1 MLDKIT
7 DKYRQYRTEADEYY
21 KKIFNPKYQ
30 LSRVEKVVKYAIS
43 AYKTNASNEIGFKC
57 SALVY
62 HTVFAIVPILALVF
76 SVTDGLGMDDAIDKI
91 AGFVL
96 TDTPGVMDKVF
107 EIARGAKIDATSG
120 IVTTISSLFLLW
132 SVWTLMDRVTMVF
145 QDIWRNQINPKE
157 ERPFGKRLIYRLS
170 LLLLSPFVIVVMYAG
185 ISLIT
190 FMETFIIRK
199 LGIPAFFNFFNYL
212 IVYAAIAGVFSA
224 MYKYIPSVKVKWSH
238 ALASGFVAAFIF
250 ALFQLFYIFVQSK
263 VSRYNLVYGALAAF
277 PLFLLWAYYSWELII
292 KGAVLCHTL
301 ENPEE
306 YNFVEEEEVIPED
319 ETVGARILKDVKT
332 LGTDLAQAVGE
343 KLQDLTGQ
351 KNRQHKRKGK

>member
-1 MLDKIT
+1 MFERIIG
-7 DKYRQYRTEADEYY
+7 KYKHYYGEAEEYY
-21 KKIFNPKYQ
+21 KKIFDPKHQ

-43 AYKTNASNEIGFKC
+43 AYKTNASNEVGFKC

-76 SVTDGLGMDDAIDKI
+76 SVTDGLGIDDALDKI
-91 AGFVL
+91 AVFVL

-120 IVTTISSLFLLW
+120 VVTTISSLFLLW
-132 SVWTLMDRVTMVF
+132 SVWTLMDRVTTVF
-145 QDIWRNQINPKE
+145 KDIWHNQTNPDV
-157 ERPFGKRLIYRLS
+157 ERPFGKRLISRIS
-170 LLLLSPFVIVVMYAG
+170 LLLLSPFVIIVMYAG
-185 ISLIT
+185 ISMIT
-190 FMETFIIRK
+190 FIETLIVRK
-199 LGIPAFFNFFNYL
+199 LGMPAFFNIFNYL
-212 IVYAAIAGVFSA
+212 IVYAAIAGVFAA

-277 PLFLLWAYYSWELII
+277 PLFLLWAYYSWEIII

-301 ENPEE
+301 ECPEE
-306 YNFVEEEEVIPED
+306 YDYIEEPEAIPED
-319 ETVGARILKDVKT
+319 ETVGARILKDVKN
-332 LGTDLAQAVGE
+332 LGADLAMAVGE
-343 KLQDLTGQ
+343 KIQGITGQ
-351 KNRQHKRKGK
+351 KKKPRKKH